1 MARPFSDTMDIQ
13 DLLSALGVTSEEPT
27 TFTMLSQMAQDLL
40 SDPGRTGSAGSV
52 VTELDEDFD
61 VDDYLDDFSS
71 EECEDYEGVESRGD
85 CESGPPDLVAEPTA
99 VDIIASLRKRMGTV
113 ETPYEPWRRSELEPM
128 LCGTVVNGQAIET
141 RHVRE
146 YRELVEAIVRHNCTG
161 TANHETAAWQ
171 TLTTPTPLDVP
182 WLKRRTRERWAQ
194 RYETET
200 GRALLALKQRLKTSS
215 GLDRLL
221 YGPNLKYF
229 RRLAYR
235 KMGDE
240 CRRDVLDEFAQT
252 QLAAPRAKY
261 ESELALLQLLYHGQ
275 RAELKTRIQ
284 APLSL
289 VDVVEELHSEVA
301 ATARSGLC
309 FVGPEV
315 EVLETLV
322 DMAEE
327 VMERVERSAG
337 ALLARDVQGKMARRE
352 ESQRRFGMADSF
364 GSMVV
369 SLDDLDLV
377 RSTARSVVGMAEQM
391 GEELERVALAAVDA
405 VGATKDLMLMKELRT
420 GANQRRDNS
429 GPVNA

>member
-1 MARPFSDTMDIQ
+1 MSRPFSETMDIQ

-27 TFTMLSQMAQDLL
+27 TFTMLSQMAQDLM
-40 SDPGRTGSAGSV
+40 SNSGSTGRTGSAASV

-61 VDDYLDDFSS
+61 VDDYWEDFGG
-71 EECEDYEGVESRGD
+71 EENY
-85 CESGPPDLVAEPTA
+85 ESGERLERTSGEQRVSFAPTVKQTA
-99 VDIIASLRKRMGTV
+99 VDIIASLREQMGTGK
-113 ETPYEPWRRSELEPM
+113 ELYEPWRRSELDPM
-128 LCGTVVNGQAIET
+128 LCGTIVDGRPIDSQ
-141 RHVRE
+141 HVRE
-146 YRELVEAIVRHNCTG
+146 YRELIEAIVRHNCTG
-161 TANHETAAWQ
+161 TASHDMASWQ

-200 GRALLALKQRLKTSS
+200 GRALLALKQRLKTST

-252 QLAAPRAKY
+252 QLAAPRAKC
-261 ESELALLQLLYHGQ
+261 EGELALLQLLYHGQ

-289 VDVVEELHSEVA
+289 VDVVEEMHAELAVA
-301 ATARSGLC
+301 AGSGLC
-309 FVGPEV
+309 FVEPEV

-322 DMAEE
+322 DMAKEA
-327 VMERVERSAG
+327 VDKVERSTA
-337 ALLARDVQGKMARRE
+337 ALLARDVQGKTARRQ
-352 ESQRRFGMADSF
+352 ESQRRFEMPDSF
-364 GSMVV
+364 GSMMV

-377 RSTARSVVGMAEQM
+377 RSTARSIVGMAEQV
-391 GEELERVALAAVDA
+391 GEELEQVALAAVDA
-405 VGATKDLMLMKELRT
+405 VGATKDLMLMKELRRLSEA
-420 GANQRRDNS
+420 G
-429 GPVNA
+429 

>member
-1 MARPFSDTMDIQ
+1 MAQPFSDTMDIQ
-13 DLLSALGVTSEEPT
+13 GLLSALGVTSEEPT
-27 TFTMLSQMAQDLL
+27 TFTMLSQMAQDLM
-40 SDPGRTGSAGSV
+40 SNSGSTGSAGSV

-61 VDDYLDDFSS
+61 V
-71 EECEDYEGVESRGD
+71 EDYWEDFGGEEGYNNGEGFERTSGD
-85 CESGPPDLVAEPTA
+85 QRVSLAPTIKPTA
-99 VDIIASLRKRMGTV
+99 VDIIASLRGHMG
-113 ETPYEPWRRSELEPM
+113 PGKDLYEPWRRSELEPM
-128 LCGTVVNGQAIET
+128 LCGTIIDGRPIDSQY
-141 RHVRE
+141 VRE
-146 YRELVEAIVRHNCTG
+146 YRDLIEAIVRHNCTG
-161 TANHETAAWQ
+161 TASHDIAAWQ

-200 GRALLALKQRLKTSS
+200 GRALLALKQRLKTST

-252 QLAAPRAKY
+252 QLAAPRAKC
-261 ESELALLQLLYHGQ
+261 EGELALLQLLYHGQ

-289 VDVVEELHSEVA
+289 VDVVEEMHAELAVVA
-301 ATARSGLC
+301 GSGLC
-309 FVGPEV
+309 FVEPEV

-327 VMERVERSAG
+327 VVDKVERSTA
-337 ALLARDVQGKMARRE
+337 ALLARDVQGKTARRE
-352 ESQRRFGMADSF
+352 ESQRRFGMPDSF
-364 GSMVV
+364 GSMMV

-391 GEELERVALAAVDA
+391 GEELEQVALAAVDA
-405 VGATKDLMLMKELRT
+405 VGATKDLMLMKELR
-420 GANQRRDNS
+420 GLSEA
-429 GPVNA
+429 G